1 MEVKKTFENAIQFIA
16 GRTATLHFPM
26 GKDKNGREIRLYS
39 ALFLLCSLF
48 LLSFGSFRHD
58 IDLETI
64 IVSNLY
70 LKFTKAVAS

>member
-1 MEVKKTFENAIQFIA
+1 MGVKKNFENAIQFTI
-16 GRTATLHFPM
+16 GRTATLHFSM
-26 GKDKNGREIRLYS
+26 GKEKNGRWVRLYS

-64 IVSNLY
+64 IVFNLY

>member
-1 MEVKKTFENAIQFIA
+1 MGAKKTFENAIQFTI

-26 GKDKNGREIRLYS
+26 EKEKNGRWIRLYS

-64 IVSNLY
+64 IIFNLY
-70 LKFTKAVAS
+70 LKFTKAIAS